1 MPFTKGHIG
10 YTPKLS
16 KKHKENLSKSLKGKK
31 GLSGSANPQWK
42 GKKPPCSVCRKE
54 LTKHY
59 SWLPKEKLDNKK
71 CSTCYKKWQSK
82 KENNPNWKGEKPKCK
97 DCKKQ
102 LSVGKTKNKLC
113 NKCFGKSKRGKNSPN
128 WKGGITPINEAIRK
142 SIEYKEWR
150 KAVFKRDNYTC
161 IWCKKK
167 DKTIEAD
174 HIKPFATFIELRFD
188 INNGRTLCKECHKKT
203 DTYGVK
209 ISKPKENRVN
219 SGEVQNG

>member
-1 MPFTKGHIG
+1 MAFTKGHIG

-16 KKHKENLSKSLKGKK
+16 KEHKKNISKALKGKK
-31 GLSGSANPQWK
+31 GLSGNKNPNYK
-42 GKKPPCSVCRKE
+42 GNKPPCSVCGKE

-59 SWLPKEKLDNKK
+59 SWLSKEKLDNKK

-97 DCKKQ
+97 NCKKA
-102 LSVGKTKNKLC
+102 LSVWKTKNQLC
-113 NKCFGKSKRGKNSPN
+113 NKCFGKSKRGFNSHN

-150 KAVFKRDNYTC
+150 RAVFNRDNYTC
-161 IWCKKK
+161 IWCNKK
-167 DKTIEAD
+167 DKTIQAD

-188 INNGRTLCKECHKKT
+188 VDNGRTLCKDCHRKT